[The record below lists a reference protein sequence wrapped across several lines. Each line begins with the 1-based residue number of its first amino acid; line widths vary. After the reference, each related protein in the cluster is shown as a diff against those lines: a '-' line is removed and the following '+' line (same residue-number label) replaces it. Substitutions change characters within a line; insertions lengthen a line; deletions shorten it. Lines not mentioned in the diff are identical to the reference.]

1 MDKTL
6 DEIIAER
13 SKSSKGGGKGRGKGR
28 GKVTTARGAG
38 KGGRGASKARATPVV
53 RAKISKSV
61 QAAPTA
67 RRQRA
72 VQMVLDDDD
81 AWEHDLYENVRQP
94 VRIRTGAL
102 ETGTKLIVS
111 NLDFNVSNEDIKEL
125 FEELGDVKRAAV
137 NFDRS
142 GRSMGTAEVVYAR
155 RLDALSAMK
164 RYNGVRLD
172 GKAMEIELA
181 TSGGSAPV
189 SAGRNVAMRNST
201 AQASSY
207 AGGRGSGGRGAG
219 IGGRNGGKG
228 GKGGKGGRG
237 KGGRKGG
244 KGGAPKSVQQMDD
257 DLDSYMKG

>member
-1 MDKTL
+1 MAEALDKTL
-6 DEIIAER
+6 DEIIADR
-13 SKSSKGGGKGRGKGR
+13 SKTKGGGKGRGKGR
-28 GKVTTARGAG
+28 GKVTNARGAG
-38 KGGRGASKARATPVV
+38 KGGRGASKARAAPVV

-72 VQMVLDDDD
+72 VQMVVDDDD
-81 AWEHDLYENVRQP
+81 AWEHDLYENARQP

-102 ETGTKLIVS
+102 ETGTKLIVN

-125 FEELGDVKRAAV
+125 FEELGDVKRANV

-155 RLDALSAMK
+155 RADAMNAMK

-172 GKAMEIELA
+172 GKAMDIEMA
-181 TSGGSAPV
+181 TSGGSAP
-189 SAGRNVAMRNST
+189 SAVRNVVMRTST
-201 AQASSY
+201 AQASSF
-207 AGGRGSGGRGAG
+207 AGGRGSGGRGG
-219 IGGRNGGKG
+219 GKGGRNG

-244 KGGAPKSVQQMDD
+244 KGGASKSVEQMDD